1 MGAEMAEDSFVGSWR
16 VRENGEQKIIHLKP
30 HGVIYQSSVE
40 KSDYVGYWEV
50 DDGTTPQREEQGNV
64 TRRVLFPLI
73 IPTCHTNIFLKNFSK
88 CFKSRILYI
97 FKILEIL
104 KGNPKSFDT
113 VGILKIILFLRFC

>member
-73 IPTCHTNIFLKNFSK
+73 IPTCHTNIFLKNFK
-88 CFKSRILYI
+88 DDCLYNQMQ
-97 FKILEIL
+97 
-104 KGNPKSFDT
+104 KGLPKN
-113 VGILKIILFLRFC
+113 K

>member
-1 MGAEMAEDSFVGSWR
+1 MRFLYLSFMMNAMRLNNRTPTMGAEMAEDSFVGSWR

-64 TRRVLFPLI
+64 TRRVLFPRLDGQI
-73 IPTCHTNIFLKNFSK
+73 EIYLKNFK
-88 CFKSRILYI
+88 DDCLYNQMQ
-97 FKILEIL
+97 
-104 KGNPKSFDT
+104 KGLPKN
-113 VGILKIILFLRFC
+113 K